1 MNLKTKFG
9 NLVLHRLFVL
19 FFVATF
25 ASTSQSSEAIENGK
39 MKRMG
44 KQVENDLERASD
56 RLLTEAMSEF
66 ERGNYWECARDLI
79 IQLDFYPNY
88 SKSDQV
94 VFILGECL
102 FEIGLYD
109 GAEKLYKHLVKKYIR
124 SPLLPRALL
133 GLQKIEYVR
142 GDQPRCIEFYNAIYR
157 AVPEESIM
165 DASRYYAGMSFYK
178 IKDYNKAIQLLS
190 LIDSKSEYYDYGQYS
205 TALAL
210 LRLKHVRQSIE
221 RLSNITKRPVTND
234 ERRAVI
240 DDSHLTLGYIY
251 YELGYYDKALK
262 DFRSVSASHQN
273 HADALL
279 AEGWAAAQLGLFQ
292 DAIRPLTRLISSYPE
307 LESNEEA
314 FFLLGRCYLKLN
326 KFDEALTVYE
336 HLIEVFPERDVVP
349 AIIKEVKENLETESL
364 KIEKIKMDLLVL
376 ETKLLDTLPLSEKKT
391 LPVYIQTERSRITEA
406 KEGLLRRIET
416 ERRDFNEML
425 SQIESLKSL
434 MTLREN
440 RRDWRAYAEYGKSR
454 ALFLKRMQ

>member
-1 MNLKTKFG
+1 MNLKTKSV
-9 NLVLHRLFVL
+9 NLFHLFVL
-19 FFVATF
+19 FFVATLVS
-25 ASTSQSSEAIENGK
+25 ASQPGEAIENGK

-44 KQVENDLERASD
+44 KQVEDDLERASD
-56 RLLTEAMSEF
+56 RLLVEAMGEF
-66 ERGNYWECARDLI
+66 DSGNYWECARDLI

-88 SKSDQV
+88 SGSDRV
-94 VFILGECL
+94 VFTLGECL

-109 GAEKLYKHLVKKYIR
+109 GAAKLYKHLVKKYIR

-133 GLQKIEYVR
+133 GLQRIEYVR
-142 GDQPRCIEFYNAIYR
+142 GDHPRCIEFYNAIYR
-157 AVPEESIM
+157 AVAEESIM

-178 IKDYNKAIQLLS
+178 IKDYNQALQILS
-190 LIDSKSEYYDYGQYS
+190 LIDPKSEYYDAGQYS
-205 TALAL
+205 AALAL
-210 LRLKHVRQSIE
+210 LRLKRVRQTIE
-221 RLSNITKRPVTND
+221 TLSNITRRPVTND
-234 ERRAVI
+234 ERRGII

-251 YELGYYDKALK
+251 YELGYFDKALK
-262 DFRSVSASHQN
+262 NFRSVSANHQN
-273 HADALL
+273 HANALL

-292 DAIRPLTRLISSYPE
+292 DAIRPLTRLISRYPE

-314 FFLLGRCYLKLN
+314 FFLLGRCYLKLD

-349 AIIKEVKENLETESL
+349 AIVKEVNENLATEGL

-376 ETKLLDTLPLSEKKT
+376 ETRLLDTLPLSEEET
-391 LPVYIQTERSRITEA
+391 LPVYIKTEKSRISEA

-416 ERRDFNEML
+416 EKSDFNEML
-425 SQIESLKSL
+425 SQIESLKRL
-434 MTLREN
+434 MALREN